1 MITSVFMVVTWSSLF
16 DQFLHFAC
24 TIGINKFT
32 SRFEFQIRLH
42 YAVMITKTS
51 DLYWL
56 FKQDEVLQLE
66 SLKIQF
72 VTSRKR
78 LCVQRYCFRVDCEW
92 LKSLLSLSQW
102 QVKMSSCL
110 WCQNEI
116 DQIGERERGLWVV
129 TIKVATAYRVLR
141 EVA

>member
-72 VTSRKR
+72 VTSRKCLCPVCAKILFPGR
-78 LCVQRYCFRVDCEW
+78 LQ
-92 LKSLLSLSQW
+92 
-102 QVKMSSCL
+102 M
-110 WCQNEI
+110 
-116 DQIGERERGLWVV
+116 
-129 TIKVATAYRVLR
+129 IKVLAVTFTMTSEDVILFVMSKRNRPNRRKGKRIMSCYN
-141 EVA
+141 

>member
-56 FKQDEVLQLE
+56 FKQDEILQLE

-72 VTSRKR
+72 VTSRKC
-78 LCVQRYCFRVDCEW
+78 LCVQRYCFRVDFKW
-92 LKSLLSLSQW
+92 FQ
-102 QVKMSSCL
+102 M
-110 WCQNEI
+110 
-116 DQIGERERGLWVV
+116 
-129 TIKVATAYRVLR
+129 IKVLAVTFTMTSEDVILFVMSKRNRPNRRKGKRIMSCYN
-141 EVA
+141 

>member
-56 FKQDEVLQLE
+56 FKQDEILQLE

-72 VTSRKR
+72 VTSRKMSLCAKILFPGR
-78 LCVQRYCFRVDCEW
+78 LQ
-92 LKSLLSLSQW
+92 
-102 QVKMSSCL
+102 M
-110 WCQNEI
+110 
-116 DQIGERERGLWVV
+116 
-129 TIKVATAYRVLR
+129 IKVLAVTFTMTSEDVILFVMSKRNRPNRRKGKRIMSCYN
-141 EVA
+141 